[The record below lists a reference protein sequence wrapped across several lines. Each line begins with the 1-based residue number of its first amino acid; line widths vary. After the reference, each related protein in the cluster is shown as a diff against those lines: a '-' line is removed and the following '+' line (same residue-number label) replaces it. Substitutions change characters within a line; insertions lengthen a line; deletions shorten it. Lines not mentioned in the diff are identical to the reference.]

1 MSEENENSAEEDK
14 ENNNENINGNNNEN
28 QNDNETFITYEDDLI
43 TLLNK
48 LSETIETFHTL
59 SREQAENAILET
71 NIKMNNCKEIL
82 EKMEEYINDLKDEEK
97 TELNK
102 KLLNYKTE
110 YYEIL
115 NKFKEIQDN
124 YINKKTENALMNE
137 ELIDEEDKDKN
148 NIRITTGT
156 NGTNNSALGAGNPYM
171 VDGEL
176 EEENNKK
183 NNLNKIKKENEKK
196 NNDIKNNMNSA
207 RNNIVTTQDKKEI
220 SLICVSNN
228 NNLGY
233 NLSPNKEKEETF
245 QEINSDYQDYDKK
258 KKIIIII
265 CVAVCILIFLMIFF
279 IALFS

>member
-1 MSEENENSAEEDK
+1 MSEENENSAEEEK

-124 YINKKTENALMNE
+124 YINKKTENALMDE

-183 NNLNKIKKENEKK
+183 NNLNNKKENEIKNKENKNVISFKSNEK
-196 NNDIKNNMNSA
+196 NNKAKN
-207 RNNIVTTQDKKEI
+207 EI
-220 SLICVSNN
+220 SLISVVNN

-233 NLSPNKEKEETF
+233 NLSPNREREETF
-245 QEINSDYQDYDKK
+245 HEINRDYDKK
-258 KKIIIII
+258 KKLIIII
-265 CVAVCILIFLMIFF
+265 CVAVCIFIFLLIFLIAIF
-279 IALFS
+279 S

>member
-1 MSEENENSAEEDK
+1 M
-14 ENNNENINGNNNEN
+14 
-28 QNDNETFITYEDDLI
+28 
-43 TLLNK
+43 
-48 LSETIETFHTL
+48 
-59 SREQAENAILET
+59 
-71 NIKMNNCKEIL
+71 
-82 EKMEEYINDLKDEEK
+82 KDEEK

-124 YINKKTENALMNE
+124 YINKKTENALMDE

-196 NNDIKNNMNSA
+196 NNDIKNNGGIKLMSTLGKIDFSNKSKKDDDDDDGG
-207 RNNIVTTQDKKEI
+207 IVG
-220 SLICVSNN
+220 
-228 NNLGY
+228 LG
-233 NLSPNKEKEETF
+233 
-245 QEINSDYQDYDKK
+245 KK
-258 KKIIIII
+258 KKKKKQNKQNK
-265 CVAVCILIFLMIFF
+265 
-279 IALFS
+279 

>member
-1 MSEENENSAEEDK
+1 MIDSSS
-14 ENNNENINGNNNEN
+14 
-28 QNDNETFITYEDDLI
+28 YEDDFNV
-43 TLLNK
+43 LLEA
-48 LSETIETFHTL
+48 LSKTISTFNTL
-59 SREQAENAILET
+59 SREQAEIAILDAT
-71 NIKMNNCKEIL
+71 SKIKEGESIISKIEEELDKSNNQEESL
-82 EKMEEYINDLKDEEK
+82 EER
-97 TELNK
+97 K
-102 KLLNYKTE
+102 KLKKYKQE
-110 YYEIL
+110 FNDRV

-124 YINKKTENALMNE
+124 YINKKTENALMDE

>member
-1 MSEENENSAEEDK
+1 MSEENENSGEE
-14 ENNNENINGNNNEN
+14 EQEN
-28 QNDNETFITYEDDLI
+28 QNEENPKNESGNENENEKENFSTYEDELI

-48 LSETIETFHTL
+48 LSETIETFNTL

-71 NIKMNNCKEIL
+71 NSKINNCKEIL
-82 EKMEEYINDLKDEEK
+82 GKMEEYINDLKEEDENEK

-110 YYEIL
+110 YNEIL

-196 NNDIKNNMNSA
+196 NNDIKNN
-207 RNNIVTTQDKKEI
+207 IT
-220 SLICVSNN
+220 
-228 NNLGY
+228 
-233 NLSPNKEKEETF
+233 NLSNRTK
-245 QEINSDYQDYDKK
+245 
-258 KKIIIII
+258 
-265 CVAVCILIFLMIFF
+265 
-279 IALFS
+279 

>member
-1 MSEENENSAEEDK
+1 
-14 ENNNENINGNNNEN
+14 
-28 QNDNETFITYEDDLI
+28 
-43 TLLNK
+43 
-48 LSETIETFHTL
+48 
-59 SREQAENAILET
+59 
-71 NIKMNNCKEIL
+71 MNNCKEIL

-124 YINKKTENALMNE
+124 YINKKTENALMDE

-148 NIRITTGT
+148 NVRITTGT